1 MLPFVSLKIKTSH
14 NMPYYFVVLF
24 QDVQGMMS
32 ISTEAAAARSSLND
46 DKELINTYEVGISVC
61 FYNFF

>member
-1 MLPFVSLKIKTSH
+1 
-14 NMPYYFVVLF
+14 MPYYFIVLL

-46 DKELINTYEVGISVC
+46 DNELINTYEVDISVC